1 MTVSAKDVQR
11 LFLQAVLSRGVLS
24 GKLAQ
29 ALWAKSKD
37 AVMAADDSLEIA
49 HSDTREE
56 WDAFVI
62 KVNQA
67 LDPLDLEFRHLQE
80 ETSGRE
86 MYAIVRTLLLIVSWY
101 TGPPKVNRKGDEI
114 AQMATDY
121 TPGEIAFFKAMVE
134 QIMLAP
140 RESFSISSLAALREV
155 SALKPKSNMSKTQAE
170 VVLASFVAKGWL
182 LKSKRGRYSLS
193 ARALLE
199 LEPYLKST
207 YPEEILEC
215 LICNE
220 IMTKGV
226 ACPAANCK
234 VRMHYHCFTKYTSR
248 NRKCPTCASDWPGTD
263 PKNMSAVG
271 EGAVRDGDDGK
282 RRVRKS
288 VENSD
293 DDEEEENEDMDDEPS
308 QPTQPRTQR
317 SRKSKGKPAA
327 NENMEVDEEEDEAED
342 SDTPAKTQGKR
353 RVSRRS

>member
-1 MTVSAKDVQR
+1 MATGPTKVNAKDVQR
-11 LFLQAVLSRGVLS
+11 LFLQAVVSRGVLS

-29 ALWAKSKD
+29 TLWAKSKD
-37 AVMAADDSLEIA
+37 AVMAADNSLDIP
-49 HSDTREE
+49 HSGTREE
-56 WDAFVI
+56 WDAFVA
-62 KVNQA
+62 KVNQT
-67 LDPLDLEFRHLQE
+67 LDPLDLEFRPMQE

-86 MYAIVRTLLLIVSWY
+86 MYAI
-101 TGPPKVNRKGDEI
+101 VNRKGDEI

-170 VVLASFVAKGWL
+170 IVLGSFVAKGWL

-207 YPEEILEC
+207 YPDELLEC
-215 LICNE
+215 VICSD

-226 ACPAANCK
+226 ACPTANCQ
-234 VRMHYHCFTKYTSR
+234 VRMHYHCYTKYANR
-248 NRKCPTCASDWPGTD
+248 NRKCPTCNSDWPTAD
-263 PKNMSAVG
+263 PANMPPVG

-293 DDEEEENEDMDDEPS
+293 DEEEDNEDMDDEPS
-308 QPTQPRTQR
+308 QPRTQQ
-317 SRKSKGKPAA
+317 SRKAKGKPAA
-327 NENMEVDEEEDEAED
+327 DESMEVDEEDDEAEH
-342 SDTPAKTQGKR
+342 SDTPPVKTQGKR